1 MSRLDGYMAKQ
12 FHIAPEQLS
21 RSVIEA
27 KQLGAVNQLLQWCK
41 SHSGY
46 YDDYP
51 EQLQSLDEITMLPFL
66 TAQTLA
72 EHCQELV
79 CVSQS
84 EISRVVTMQTSG
96 TSGLQKRLYF
106 SEADQQLTVDFFA
119 CGLSE
124 LNEPGDRCMILMPG
138 HRPGGMSYLIGQ
150 ALEQIGA
157 IPVPC
162 GYDKTFAEMAELLQ
176 QQQVTTMV
184 GSPVQILSLARYLR
198 HYQLPHRIK
207 AVLVSSDYL
216 PETVR
221 HAIEETL
228 HCDVYDHYG
237 ITEAGLGFSIECE
250 CHQGLHMRENDLLV
264 EIIEPQT
271 LQPVPDG
278 QWGEMV
284 FTTLTRR
291 AMPLIRYR
299 TGDKAR
305 LLAEPCACGSIV
317 KRMDKIPGRIQQLE
331 DCYCMPVLDELLF
344 QLPQVMDY
352 QARYSSVKKQ
362 LHLHLLLTEN
372 VMHLEQKVDTLLRS
386 VLQKGDT
393 LQLTMN
399 VLCEI
404 NRYAVKSL
412 YAAKRKLIR
421 EDGHET
427 E

>member
-21 RSVIEA
+21 RSVIEQR
-27 KQLGAVNQLLQWCK
+27 QLDAMNQLLRWCK

-46 YDDYP
+46 YTAYP
-51 EQLQSLDEITMLPFL
+51 EQLQSLDEIKTLPFL
-66 TAQTLA
+66 TAQSLA
-72 EHCQELV
+72 ECHQELL

-138 HRPGGMSYLIGQ
+138 HRPGGMSYLIGK

-157 IPVPC
+157 VPIPC
-162 GYDKTFAEMAELLQ
+162 GHDKTFAEMAELLQ

-305 LLAEPCACGSIV
+305 LLAEPCACGSVV
-317 KRMDKIPGRIQQLE
+317 KRMDKIPGRIQQLKN
-331 DCYCMPVLDELLF
+331 CYCMPVLDELMF
-344 QLPQVMDY
+344 QLPQIVDY
-352 QARYSSVKKQ
+352 QVRYSSVKKQ
-362 LHLHLLLTEN
+362 LHFHLLLTEN
-372 VMHLEQKVDTLLRS
+372 VMHLEQELDTLLRPI
-386 VLQKGDT
+386 LQEDDT
-393 LQLTMN
+393 LQLERD
-399 VLCEI
+399 VLSEE

-412 YAAKRKLIR
+412 YAAKRTVMR
-421 EDGHET
+421 EDSHGAE
-427 E
+427 